1 MFCVVKP
8 RHPRITER
16 MTDLKVGPGPCYSI
30 FRPYHLTS
38 LEVPLTA
45 IRAVFTQRPDM
56 EPVDYPVAECT
67 AVAKRD
73 LHPGQTLGKIGEY
86 DYRGFAMT
94 WEDARAARR
103 VPLGLTEQAK
113 VLKPIKAGE
122 ALTYDN
128 CQPDETMVI
137 TQIRREIDA
146 ADKVKFG

>member
-1 MFCVVKP
+1 M
-8 RHPRITER
+8 
-16 MTDLKVGPGPCYSI
+16 
-30 FRPYHLTS
+30 
-38 LEVPLTA
+38 
-45 IRAVFTQRPDM
+45 
-56 EPVDYPVAECT
+56 AECT

-137 TQIRREIDA
+137 TQIRRQIDA
-146 ADKVKFG
+146 ADKIKFG